1 MEFTEFQ
8 NGTLSLIFHLKSK
21 HVILP
26 TDVYPLFILVYHG
39 IAIPGIYLTGLV
51 GNQMQVF

>member
-1 MEFTEFQ
+1 MFQ
-8 NGTLSLIFHLKSK
+8 NETLSLIFHLKSK

-39 IAIPGIYLTGLV
+39 IAIPDIYLTGLV